1 MSSVVAIVKSI
12 VGQVIAI
19 SPEGIKRVL
28 IEGDHLLAGER
39 IETGASGAVSL
50 QLADGRVLDVGR
62 DSQWSAANP
71 QISTQVGEGEQVAAT
86 QAPSAAELQ
95 QAIADGVD
103 PTKAFEAPAAGVTPV
118 TDVGPGGEAGGGHS
132 FVVLDATAATVA
144 PTIGFNTAGLDNGAA
159 AGTEQAEALPL
170 RASTLTL
177 SATSSVAETG
187 GVVTYTA
194 TLTQAPV
201 SPLTITLSNGQV
213 ITIAAGQLTGSVNV
227 TFADTNDVYL
237 DAHTVAVTVTGT
249 TGGQGLVLTTDP
261 TPATTLVTD
270 TIDPTQVSITAP
282 NGTVTEGTSVT
293 YTISVAN
300 APQTNLVLTLSDG
313 NTVTIAA
320 GKTSVD
326 YTVNV
331 GDANHGGRG
340 DDIYAQGTT
349 TTTLTVTGV
358 ANGADGNLESVVTTG
373 ATVTTSIVDNTT
385 PTLIGFS
392 DHTASVNEGSA
403 ATYTVNVPTTT
414 APLTLTLS
422 YSGTAVPGSA
432 TTNGT
437 DVTPGG
443 SNVTFSNIVTNAET
457 GISTATVTV
466 VLPAGQNSF
475 TLGTLTDNLLEGTEG
490 VTLTLTGVTGGGLEN
505 PTVDSALSTVN
516 TDIVD
521 QTVPTATGTGGNTT
535 TGAGGD
541 SVVGSEDT
549 PVNLT
554 WGNFNVQQAAPG
566 ETPDLGV
573 KITSIPS
580 GTLVLT
586 VNGVSTTVAAGDIIT
601 KAELDN
607 GTLVFT
613 PAANAASTGAGAG
626 SVQDLYGAI
635 DFQPVNNASSA
646 TPLLGAQASIG
657 LVINA
662 VADTP
667 TLTVPA
673 TISGAEDSAIA
684 ITGVSTAL
692 VDTDGSETLTTTVSG
707 LPAGSVIT
715 YQNAA
720 GVTVTKP
727 VATDGA
733 TTDITDA
740 NLATLAVT
748 PPLNYNSQANG
759 DIQLTISS
767 YTTESSNGATST
779 PNTQTVILVVTPVND
794 APTIDAPIAQTTAE
808 DTPLIFSTANG
819 NAITVAD
826 VDSATSP
833 IKVDVT
839 VSGGILVLADGT
851 TSTTNSGVVTLTGT
865 PAQINAQ
872 LEGATF
878 TPTLNSNDTNG
889 STAGLSITVNDQ
901 GNTGA
906 GGPLTA
912 TQSIAID
919 VTPVN
924 DAPTI
929 SAPTTQTVA
938 EDTPLIFSAANGNAI
953 TVADVDSGTSPIK
966 VDVTVAGGTLVL
978 ADGTTSA
985 TTNGVVTLTGT
996 PAEINT
1002 ALEGATFTPILNS
1015 NDTNGSTAG
1024 LTVSVND
1031 QGNTGAGG
1039 PLTATQ
1045 PIAID
1050 VTPVN
1055 DPPVANNDIATTISG
1070 SLQGNYYGYREG
1082 TDGPNLGTIKQA
1094 LDFIASH
1101 SANASFS
1108 ATNVNYGGT
1117 DTGQLFGNNLGT
1129 TSNLDKFLGADS
1141 ASLTYA
1147 NGTTQTTT
1155 SDAIVE
1161 LTGKVTMAAGDYSLR
1176 ITADD
1181 GYAVYIDGKQ
1191 VAAVDGNQPSTTDVF
1206 NFSLATSGA
1215 HDIQIVYWDQGSYA
1229 QLTVEVAPVT
1239 SGVVGTYGVLGQT
1252 DTAALGHDTLTTFE
1266 DQPLVIKAATLL
1278 ANDTDVDGDALTI
1291 NTLQGTDGK
1300 TPSAV
1305 TDAAGNVVGTVVLD
1319 GNGDVIFTPAKNING
1334 LVTFSYTVT
1343 DGQATS
1349 NTAIVTVNVVAVND
1363 APTISAPATQTVAED
1378 TSLTFSTANGNAIT
1392 VADVDSATSPIKVDV
1407 TATGGILVLADGTSS
1422 VTNNGVVTLTGTPA
1436 QINAQLEGATFTP
1449 APNLND
1455 ANGTAGLSISV
1466 NDQGNTGIGGALTTT
1481 QGITIEVTPVNDA
1494 PTVSIGGDGV
1504 TDSSVRFT
1512 ENGGAVALVQNVQIS
1527 DAADQNVNMSK
1538 ATVVVDGTKAG
1549 DVVTSSQFSI
1559 TSSDANGV
1567 ISGTSAEGITIT
1579 RTGSL
1584 ADGFTYTLSGAGTIT
1599 DYKALIESLT
1609 FNNTVANP
1617 DSSDRTVSITLTDA
1631 GGTNVTD
1638 VALDSNT
1645 ATSTISIND
1654 APIAV
1659 AAPADGANEDNL
1671 VTVHLSG
1678 SDSNAGGSV
1687 ASFTITSAAAHGTFY
1702 SDAAGAHALDLS
1714 QAIAATSNSATVYFK
1729 PDANWSGDT
1738 TFSYTAT
1745 DNEGVVSTV
1754 PATPTIS
1761 VIAVAD
1767 AAIITVLPAVTSQ
1780 TFSGD
1785 AVATLLGGG
1794 SGASAQALVD
1804 ALNKASAAGSGT
1816 TSLPAT
1822 ASFAQGDVAPGVA
1835 TKIDSQVY
1843 LEAGKTYTFSGTA
1856 DDSFALTINGQLVA
1870 TSQSGTWQISG
1881 SYTPATSGYYDLSAY
1896 HFNQD
1901 GPGYYG
1907 VQVSDGSSAPV
1918 DLGSSGLVVEP
1929 AALNTGNED
1938 SIIKL
1943 APMTIT
1949 FPDTDGSETHVVTL
1963 KGLPEGTLVTDSHGN
1978 TGTADANGNLVITGW
1993 DSSALSLQTP
2003 ASYNGSFTVTVLAEA
2018 TELSNGSYAP
2028 SSATLNVTVAPVNDA
2043 PVVDLNGTAV
2053 DGINYTA
2060 VTFVENGGPVSI
2072 SNNLSITDPDT
2083 GTNHDA
2089 NGNVIVSNLQ
2099 SATITL
2105 TGYVAGDE
2113 LTGVPSSTN
2122 SMQVKT
2128 EVVQVDGKDA
2138 LQVTITA
2145 TLTPAEYQTIISQ
2158 IGYQSTSETPTAGVR
2173 TVTVSVVDDGG
2184 LSSAAA
2190 QTTINVT
2197 PVNDGLNAVT
2207 STVTGAEDTPQTLKW
2222 TSFSTDDSDFSNANM
2237 GITITKLPVAGSLT
2251 LDGNAVTVGE
2261 VVSRA
2266 DIEAGKLVF
2275 TPAAN
2280 ESSGGT
2286 AGALGNMGT
2295 DYATLE
2301 FAPTQST
2308 TVNGATTVQVGT
2320 AGVLTLDVTPVADTP
2335 IITFGTARDG
2345 ITTHLSDVQLDGQ
2358 SWSGSV
2364 LVGSLTNDTTPTANG
2379 SIFGGGASVWSTGNS
2394 VNGSGQ
2400 VEVGQVG
2407 VYGAGN
2413 GTTQVIELE
2422 RNAGDQSNL
2431 YTTIDAKNG
2440 ALYTVT
2446 VDYAPRGSDF
2456 AGSLINVMWG
2466 NTVVG
2471 TLSATTGGL
2480 QSYTFNIP
2488 SSSTGDQ
2495 VLSFQ
2500 AVNADGSNGSDSYGG
2515 LLSNITVSEVLNQ
2528 GLEDHAIL
2536 LSSINA
2542 ATVDTDGSETMK
2554 ITLKG
2559 APVGSVITDGT
2570 AAHTVTITAANV
2582 GNEIDISDWSRS
2594 TITLTPPA
2602 NYNSTDNGDIKLI
2615 VTATS
2620 TDGASVS
2627 APVTAELD
2635 VNVISVNDA
2644 PVVDL
2649 NGAAAGTDTAAAYN
2663 EHQAAINIA
2672 GADFTITD
2680 VDQGSTVGSATIKV
2694 TNIGAGDLL
2703 ALDTNSDVAKAAIA
2717 AGLTIAQNA
2726 TTGVI
2731 TITGTATHEVYEDL
2745 IKSITFSSNG
2755 ATVSGTRDITV
2766 SVNDGTGATNS
2777 ESNVAT
2783 LAVNVTAV
2791 NDAPTITVVANPIT
2805 ENSAHGNDV
2814 AATFTTA
2821 DPDSPNLTVSFT
2833 TGTNVDQYYAISG
2846 NTVVLTD
2853 KGAAFVNAG
2862 NALPAVDLTVSDGA
2876 LTGNGSATP
2885 PVTFVNDAPVV
2896 ADTGSSY
2903 TEGGAAVAL
2912 VNGFTITDEDNS
2924 VAGKQ
2929 IHGATITLSN
2939 YQGTDVLTS
2948 SHVVGAV
2955 GTSGSTDVAG
2965 VTYSTSINGTT
2976 LTITLSGDAS
2986 HADYQTLINS
2996 LQYSSTSQNPDT
3008 TPRTVTVQVTDTGLN
3023 SDNVGDAA
3031 SNVATS
3037 TLNITAVDNAPVV
3050 TGSNVTFTE
3059 GDAAKSAV
3067 GTLAITDADDS
3078 TLSKV
3083 VVTLSSLQAGDVVA
3097 IGAQSGINVAATGS
3111 VAQGTVTYTLT
3122 GTADIAAYKALIS
3135 SITFA
3140 APGDTPVAGTRDVSV
3155 VATDNGGNTTTLL
3168 TGSESNSITVV
3179 AVNDA
3184 PTITVVANP
3193 ITENSAHGNDVAAT
3207 FTTADPD
3214 SPNLTVSFTTGTN
3227 VDQYYAISGNT
3238 VVLTDKGAAF
3248 VNAGNALPAV
3258 DLTVSDGT
3266 LTGNG
3271 SATPPVTFVNDA
3283 PVVADTG
3290 SSYTE
3295 GGAAVA
3301 LVNGFTITD
3310 EDNSVAGKQIH
3321 GATITLSNY
3330 QGTDVL
3336 TSSHVVG
3343 AVGTSGSTDVAGVTY
3358 STSTNG
3364 TTLTITL
3371 TGDASRADYQTLIN
3385 SLQYSSTSQ
3394 NPDTTPRT
3402 VTVQVTDTGL
3412 NSDNVGDAASNVA
3425 TSTLNIT
3432 AVDNAPVVTG
3442 SNVTFTEGDAAK
3454 SAVGTLAITDA
3465 DDSTLS
3471 KVVVTLSS
3479 LHAGDVVA
3487 IGAQNG
3493 INVAATGSVAQ
3504 GTVTYTLTGTADI
3517 AAYKAL
3523 ISSITFAAPGDT
3535 PVAGTR
3541 DVSVV
3546 ATDNGGNTTTLLTGS
3561 ESNSITVVAVNDA
3574 PTITVVA
3581 NPITENS
3588 AHGNDVAATFTT
3600 ADPDS
3605 PNLTVNFTTG
3615 TNVDQYYA
3623 ISGNTVVLT
3632 DKGAAFV
3639 NAGNALPAVDLTV
3652 SDGTLTGQ
3660 SAATPTV
3667 TFVNDAPVV
3676 ADTGSS
3682 YTEGGAAVALV
3693 NGFTITD
3700 EDNSVAGKQIH
3711 GATITLS
3718 NYQGTDVLTSS
3729 HVVGAVGTSGST
3741 DVAGVTYS
3749 TSINGT
3755 TLTITLSGD
3764 ASRADYQTLINS
3776 LQYSST
3782 SQNPDTTPRT
3792 VTVQVTDTGLN
3803 SDNVGDAA
3811 SNVATSTLN
3820 IAAVDNAPVVTGS
3833 NVTFTEGDAAKSAV
3847 GTLAITDADD
3857 STLSKVVVTLSSL
3870 QAGDVVAIGAQ
3881 SGINV
3886 AATGSVAQG
3895 TVTYTLT
3902 GTADIAAYKALISSI
3917 TFAAPG
3923 DTPVAGT
3930 RDVSVVATDNGGNT
3944 TTLLTGSESNS
3955 ITVVAVNDAPIAVN
3969 DVPALNIAGLQANY
3983 YGYAQNNTTQP
3994 NLGTIKQ
4001 ATDYIAA
4008 HTPDVTFSATQ
4019 LNYAVNGPLGSSGDL
4034 ATFLGTNGTN
4044 ATNVVGTQPNTSDV
4058 IVELFG
4064 KVNLNANTT
4073 YTFKVTAD
4081 DGYTVLID
4089 GKAVVSVSQNQSA
4102 TSNIGTFT
4110 TGSTAGAHDI
4120 QIVYWD
4126 QGGVAK
4132 LLVQVSTDGGNTYS
4146 TLGSTAGTLTH
4157 STLTTLEETPLVIK
4171 GADLL
4176 SNDSDPDHDVIKIDS
4191 VTATSDTHG
4200 TVVYNAATGN
4210 VVYTPETNYQGAA
4223 SFSYTIS
4230 DPSGLTSTATVTVN
4244 VVNVN
4249 DAPVLD
4255 LSPSNT
4261 TTADTTTGFTEK
4273 GGAVAIVANALI
4285 TDVDSDNLSGATVT
4299 LTNAK
4304 ASDVLNIGS
4313 STSTSGTTNGITWN
4327 IVSTPATGTASS
4339 IAVTLTGTATKATYQ
4354 NLIDSITYNNTSA
4367 NPDTTARSV
4376 TVVVKDDDGL
4386 ASNTATSVISVSAV
4400 NDAPVVAGSNVTFT
4414 EGDAAKSAVGAL
4426 AITDADDSTLSKVV
4440 VTLTN
4445 LQVGDVVAIGAQ
4457 NGIAVAATGSIANG
4471 TVTYTLTGTADIA
4484 AYKALISSITFAAPG
4499 DTPVA
4504 GTRNVS
4510 VVATDNG
4517 GNTTTLLTGSESN
4530 SITVVAVND
4539 APTAVNSTIT
4549 GTEDTAKAIAWST
4562 FGVADVDSP
4571 ASSLGIVFTALPA
4584 NGSVQYLVGTTW
4596 VTLTAADLQGGS
4608 AAKVFTS
4615 ASSLQFVPALNESSN
4630 GNVANGVGNNQHDYA
4645 QLSFQAT
4652 DGSGAAN
4659 NGLSA
4664 VKTVTIDLNAVA
4676 DAPTLS
4682 VALPTQTSTGL
4693 LLSTYVLDSA
4703 GKTTFGTNGNG
4714 ITGTTLTGDINTYAA
4729 SHTATTSGTVVKDF
4743 NSTHTTGTTTS
4754 NSVTAGT
4761 ATEATGLVYLT
4772 AGKVYTFSG
4781 TADDSFAVTLGGKLA
4796 ATATWGNNSGAITGS
4811 FTPTVSGYYTLDIY
4825 HYNQSGPG
4833 NYNLQ
4838 VSVDGAAATSLS
4850 GSGLITYTSTA
4861 DAAANGVTLSALNGS
4876 NGEGFYTASSINH
4889 GMENTLIKL
4898 SAITA
4903 TFSDN
4908 DGSETHSVTL
4918 SGLPTGTQIYSGATA
4933 LTANT
4938 DGTYTV
4944 TNADLSNLSLKAPTN
4959 YVGTITVVVTGTSIE
4974 GSNNSTASSQT
4985 SFVVTVD
4992 QANFA
4997 PAIDLDL
5004 NNSSGATNNDYAV
5017 AYATPGTA
5025 VSIADTDATITDTQG
5040 TGTVA
5045 GATITLNSA
5054 TAGDSL
5060 AFGTLPSGIT
5070 GTVATSG
5077 SSIVVTLSGTG
5088 TYADYQAAIKAV
5100 TYSNNGYDTTSTG
5113 TPAAQSTRTVTVTVD
5128 DGTGALNA
5136 KSAAATTTITVAAET
5151 FATQTGGAGTDT
5163 QTASSGA
5170 NTIMVGDVSGTQLVK
5185 GASYNLAF
5193 IVDTSGSM
5201 SGTVSG
5207 TGKSALS
5214 VAISQLTQVF
5224 NDLKSSLTGDHAGT
5238 VNVFLENFST
5248 KVVSTVSVNLADA
5261 NALDTLINTMKSYSA
5276 SGRTD
5281 YEAAFQSANTW
5292 FSTHTTTG
5300 VTNLTYFI
5308 TDGQPNE
5315 YLSNGNA
5322 VSGTTSAAVTAA
5334 ADDFATL
5341 KASSTVYAIGLGS
5354 SVDGTTL
5361 AKFDTDGVIQNNV
5374 SASDLGTAIHS
5385 STAAVPAGD
5394 DSVTGSTGNDI
5405 LFGDMVTFTP
5415 TSGTAVE
5422 GAEALRAYVT
5432 SATNSTS
5439 SVSDE
5444 TLHQYITNHITEF
5457 NGSIATT
5464 AGTLNVS
5471 TTGGNDTLLGGDGN
5485 DILFG
5490 QGGNDTLQG
5499 GAGNDILLPGSG
5511 NNILSGGTGAD
5522 TFMWLKGDTGT
5533 NVIKDFST
5541 TEGDKLDLSDLLQ
5554 TATVTNI
5561 SDYIKATTDST
5572 GTTLSINSS
5581 GKIATAAADVTI
5593 HVDNVSWSNDTI
5605 KSLVAGTDPT
5615 IKVDHH

>member
-103 PTKAFEAPAAGVTPV
+103 PTKAFEAPAAGVTQV

-249 TGGQGLVLTTDP
+249 TGGQGLVVTTDP

-331 GDANHGGRG
+331 GDANHGGRA

-432 TTNGT
+432 TTDGT

-457 GISTATVTV
+457 GITTATVTV

-667 TLTVPA
+667 TLTAPA

-779 PNTQTVILVVTPVND
+779 PNTQTVTLVVTPVND

-906 GGPLTA
+906 GGPLAA
-912 TQSIAID
+912 TQAIAID

-1239 SGVVGTYGVLGQT
+1239 GGVVGTYGVLGQT

-1378 TSLTFSTANGNAIT
+1378 TPLTFSTANGNAIT

-1794 SGASAQALVD
+1794 SGASAQTLVD

-2158 IGYQSTSETPTAGVR
+2158 VGYQSTSETPTAGVR

-2222 TSFSTDDSDFSNANM
+2222 ASFSTDDSDFSNANM

-2335 IITFGTARDG
+2335 IITFGSARDG

-2379 SIFGGGASVWSTGNS
+2379 SIFGGGTSVWSTGNS

-2649 NGAAAGTDTAAAYN
+2649 NGAAAGTDTAAAYT

-2821 DPDSPNLTVSFT
+2821 DPDSPNLTVNFTTGTNVDQYYAISGNTVVLTDKGAAFVNAGNALPAVDLTVSDGTLTGNGSATPPVTFVNDAPVVADTGSSYTEGGAAVALVNGFTITDEDNSVAGKQIHGATITLSNYQGTDVLTSSHVVGAVGTSGSTDVAGVTYSTSINGTTLTITLSGDASHTDYQTLINSLQYSSTSQNPDTTPRTVTVQVTDTGLNSDNVGDAASNVATSTLNITAVDNAPVVTGSNVTFTEGDAAKSAVGALAITDADDSTLSKVVVTLSSLQAGDVVAIGAQNGINVAATGSVAQGTVTYTLTGTADIAAYKALISSITFAAPGDNPVAGTRDVSVVATDNGGNTTTLLTGSESNSITVTAVNDAPTITVVANPITENSAHGNDVAATFTTADPDSPNLTVNFT

-3184 PTITVVANP
+3184 P
-3193 ITENSAHGNDVAAT
+3193 
-3207 FTTADPD
+3207 
-3214 SPNLTVSFTTGTN
+3214 
-3227 VDQYYAISGNT
+3227 
-3238 VVLTDKGAAF
+3238 
-3248 VNAGNALPAV
+3248 
-3258 DLTVSDGT
+3258 
-3266 LTGNG
+3266 
-3271 SATPPVTFVNDA
+3271 
-3283 PVVADTG
+3283 
-3290 SSYTE
+3290 
-3295 GGAAVA
+3295 
-3301 LVNGFTITD
+3301 
-3310 EDNSVAGKQIH
+3310 
-3321 GATITLSNY
+3321 
-3330 QGTDVL
+3330 
-3336 TSSHVVG
+3336 
-3343 AVGTSGSTDVAGVTY
+3343 
-3358 STSTNG
+3358 
-3364 TTLTITL
+3364 
-3371 TGDASRADYQTLIN
+3371 
-3385 SLQYSSTSQ
+3385 
-3394 NPDTTPRT
+3394 
-3402 VTVQVTDTGL
+3402 
-3412 NSDNVGDAASNVA
+3412 
-3425 TSTLNIT
+3425 
-3432 AVDNAPVVTG
+3432 
-3442 SNVTFTEGDAAK
+3442 
-3454 SAVGTLAITDA
+3454 
-3465 DDSTLS
+3465 
-3471 KVVVTLSS
+3471 
-3479 LHAGDVVA
+3479 
-3487 IGAQNG
+3487 
-3493 INVAATGSVAQ
+3493 
-3504 GTVTYTLTGTADI
+3504 
-3517 AAYKAL
+3517 
-3523 ISSITFAAPGDT
+3523 
-3535 PVAGTR
+3535 
-3541 DVSVV
+3541 
-3546 ATDNGGNTTTLLTGS
+3546 
-3561 ESNSITVVAVNDA
+3561 
-3574 PTITVVA
+3574 
-3581 NPITENS
+3581 
-3588 AHGNDVAATFTT
+3588 
-3600 ADPDS
+3600 
-3605 PNLTVNFTTG
+3605 
-3615 TNVDQYYA
+3615 
-3623 ISGNTVVLT
+3623 
-3632 DKGAAFV
+3632 
-3639 NAGNALPAVDLTV
+3639 
-3652 SDGTLTGQ
+3652 
-3660 SAATPTV
+3660 
-3667 TFVNDAPVV
+3667 
-3676 ADTGSS
+3676 
-3682 YTEGGAAVALV
+3682 
-3693 NGFTITD
+3693 
-3700 EDNSVAGKQIH
+3700 
-3711 GATITLS
+3711 
-3718 NYQGTDVLTSS
+3718 
-3729 HVVGAVGTSGST
+3729 
-3741 DVAGVTYS
+3741 
-3749 TSINGT
+3749 
-3755 TLTITLSGD
+3755 
-3764 ASRADYQTLINS
+3764 
-3776 LQYSST
+3776 
-3782 SQNPDTTPRT
+3782 
-3792 VTVQVTDTGLN
+3792 
-3803 SDNVGDAA
+3803 
-3811 SNVATSTLN
+3811 
-3820 IAAVDNAPVVTGS
+3820 
-3833 NVTFTEGDAAKSAV
+3833 
-3847 GTLAITDADD
+3847 
-3857 STLSKVVVTLSSL
+3857 
-3870 QAGDVVAIGAQ
+3870 
-3881 SGINV
+3881 
-3886 AATGSVAQG
+3886 
-3895 TVTYTLT
+3895 
-3902 GTADIAAYKALISSI
+3902 
-3917 TFAAPG
+3917 
-3923 DTPVAGT
+3923 
-3930 RDVSVVATDNGGNT
+3930 
-3944 TTLLTGSESNS
+3944 
-3955 ITVVAVNDAPIAVN
+3955 IAVN

-4044 ATNVVGTQPNTSDV
+4044 ATNVVGTQPNTSDA

-4471 TVTYTLTGTADIA
+4471 TVTYTLTGTADVA

-4517 GNTTTLLTGSESN
+4517 GNTTTMLTGSESN

-5025 VSIADTDATITDTQG
+5025 VSIADIDATITDTQG

>member
-50 QLADGRVLDVGR
+50 ELGDGRVLDVGR

-103 PTKAFEAPAAGVTPV
+103 PTKAFEAPAAGVTQV

-132 FVVLDATAATVA
+132 FVVLDATGATVA
-144 PTIGFNTAGLDNGAA
+144 PTIGFDTAGLGNGTGVA
-159 AGTEQAEALPL
+159 TEQADATPL

-177 SATSSVAETG
+177 TATDSVAETG

-201 SPLTITLSNGQV
+201 SPLTITLSNGQTIV
-213 ITIAAGQLTGSVNV
+213 IAAGQLTGSVNV
-227 TFADTNDVYL
+227 TFADTNDVYI
-237 DAHTVAVTVTGT
+237 DAHTVSVTVTGT
-249 TGGQGLVLTTDP
+249 SGGQGLVLTTDT

-270 TIDPTQVSITAP
+270 TIDPTQVTITAP

-331 GDANHGGRG
+331 GDANHGGRS

-385 PTLIGFS
+385 PTSIGFS

-403 ATYTVNVPTTT
+403 ATYTINVPTTT

-422 YSGTAVPGSA
+422 YSGTAVPGSVNA
-432 TTNGT
+432 NGT
-437 DVTPGG
+437 DVTPGS
-443 SNVTFSNIVTNAET
+443 SNVTFSNIVTNADT
-457 GISTATVTV
+457 GITTATVTV

-521 QTVPTATGTGGNTT
+521 QTVPTATGTGGDTIN
-535 TGAGGD
+535 GAGGD

-554 WGNFNVQQAAPG
+554 WSNFNVQSAAAG

-573 KITSIPS
+573 KITSIPD

-601 KAELDN
+601 KAELDS

-613 PAANAASTGAGAG
+613 PAANAASTGTGAG

-635 DFQPVNNASSA
+635 DFQPVNNATSA

-667 TLTVPA
+667 VLTVPA
-673 TISGAEDSAIA
+673 TVSGAEDSPIA

-740 NLATLAVT
+740 NLATLTVT

-779 PNTQTVILVVTPVND
+779 PNTQTVTLVVTPVND
-794 APTIDAPIAQTTAE
+794 APTIAAPTAQTTAE
-808 DTPLIFSTANG
+808 DTPLTFSAANG

-839 VSGGILVLADGT
+839 VTGGTLVLTNGT
-851 TSTTNSGVVTLTGT
+851 TSAATDGVVTLTGT

-878 TPTLNSNDTNG
+878 TPNLNSNDTNG
-889 STAGLSITVNDQ
+889 SNAGLSITVNDQ

-912 TQSIAID
+912 TQAIAID

-938 EDTPLIFSAANGNAI
+938 EDTPLTFSAATGNAI
-953 TVADVDSGTSPIK
+953 TVADVDSGSSPIK
-966 VDVTVAGGTLVL
+966 VDVAVAGGTLVL
-978 ADGTTSA
+978 VNGTSSA
-985 TTNGVVTLTGT
+985 TTGGVVTLTGT
-996 PAEINT
+996 PAEIN
-1002 ALEGATFTPILNS
+1002 AQLEGATFTPTLNS
-1015 NDTNGSTAG
+1015 NDTNGSNAG
-1024 LTVSVND
+1024 LSITVND

-1039 PLTATQ
+1039 PLTASQT
-1045 PIAID
+1045 ISID

-1055 DPPVANNDIATTISG
+1055 DPPVANNDIGTTISG

-1094 LDFIASH
+1094 VDFIASH
-1101 SANASFS
+1101 SANATFS
-1108 ATNVNYGGT
+1108 ATNLNYGGT

-1129 TSNLDKFLGADS
+1129 SSNLGKFLGADS

-1239 SGVVGTYGVLGQT
+1239 GGVVGTYGVLGQT

-1278 ANDTDVDGDALTI
+1278 ANDTDADGDTLTI
-1291 NTLQGTDGK
+1291 NSLQGTDGK

-1305 TDAAGNVVGTVVLD
+1305 TDTAGKVVGTVVLD
-1319 GNGDVIFTPAKNING
+1319 GNGDVIFTPAKDING

-1363 APTISAPATQTVAED
+1363 APTISAPTIQTVAED
-1378 TSLTFSTANGNAIT
+1378 TPLTFSTANGNAIT

-1407 TATGGILVLADGTSS
+1407 TATGGTLVLADGTSS

-1449 APNLND
+1449 APDL
-1455 ANGTAGLSISV
+1455 NGTAGLSISV

-1481 QGITIEVTPVNDA
+1481 QGITIDVT
-1494 PTVSIGGDGV
+1494 
-1504 TDSSVRFT
+1504 
-1512 ENGGAVALVQNVQIS
+1512 
-1527 DAADQNVNMSK
+1527 
-1538 ATVVVDGTKAG
+1538 
-1549 DVVTSSQFSI
+1549 
-1559 TSSDANGV
+1559 
-1567 ISGTSAEGITIT
+1567 
-1579 RTGSL
+1579 
-1584 ADGFTYTLSGAGTIT
+1584 
-1599 DYKALIESLT
+1599 
-1609 FNNTVANP
+1609 
-1617 DSSDRTVSITLTDA
+1617 
-1631 GGTNVTD
+1631 
-1638 VALDSNT
+1638 
-1645 ATSTISIND
+1645 
-1654 APIAV
+1654 
-1659 AAPADGANEDNL
+1659 
-1671 VTVHLSG
+1671 
-1678 SDSNAGGSV
+1678 
-1687 ASFTITSAAAHGTFY
+1687 
-1702 SDAAGAHALDLS
+1702 
-1714 QAIAATSNSATVYFK
+1714 
-1729 PDANWSGDT
+1729 
-1738 TFSYTAT
+1738 
-1745 DNEGVVSTV
+1745 
-1754 PATPTIS
+1754 
-1761 VIAVAD
+1761 
-1767 AAIITVLPAVTSQ
+1767 
-1780 TFSGD
+1780 
-1785 AVATLLGGG
+1785 
-1794 SGASAQALVD
+1794 
-1804 ALNKASAAGSGT
+1804 
-1816 TSLPAT
+1816 
-1822 ASFAQGDVAPGVA
+1822 
-1835 TKIDSQVY
+1835 
-1843 LEAGKTYTFSGTA
+1843 
-1856 DDSFALTINGQLVA
+1856 
-1870 TSQSGTWQISG
+1870 
-1881 SYTPATSGYYDLSAY
+1881 
-1896 HFNQD
+1896 
-1901 GPGYYG
+1901 
-1907 VQVSDGSSAPV
+1907 
-1918 DLGSSGLVVEP
+1918 
-1929 AALNTGNED
+1929 
-1938 SIIKL
+1938 
-1943 APMTIT
+1943 
-1949 FPDTDGSETHVVTL
+1949 
-1963 KGLPEGTLVTDSHGN
+1963 
-1978 TGTADANGNLVITGW
+1978 
-1993 DSSALSLQTP
+1993 
-2003 ASYNGSFTVTVLAEA
+2003 
-2018 TELSNGSYAP
+2018 
-2028 SSATLNVTVAPVNDA
+2028 PVNDA

-2053 DGINYTA
+2053 NGINYTA

-2158 IGYQSTSETPTAGVR
+2158 IGYQSTSETPTAGLR

-2197 PVNDGLNAVT
+2197 PVNDGLSAVT

-2222 TSFSTDDSDFSNANM
+2222 ASFSADDSDFSNANM
-2237 GITITKLPVAGSLT
+2237 GITITKLPAAGSLT

-2261 VVSRA
+2261 VISKA

-2308 TVNGATTVQVGT
+2308 TVNGTTSVQVGT
-2320 AGVLTLDVTPVADTP
+2320 TGVLTVDVTPVADTP
-2335 IITFGTARDG
+2335 IITFGSARDG

-2358 SWSGSV
+2358 SWSGSIQ
-2364 LVGSLTNDTTPTANG
+2364 VGSLTNDTTPTANG
-2379 SIFGGGASVWSTGNS
+2379 SIFGGGTTVWSTGNS
-2394 VNGSGQ
+2394 VNGTGQ

-2407 VYGAGN
+2407 VYGAGS

-2431 YTTIDAKNG
+2431 YTTIDAKTG

-2570 AAHTVTITAANV
+2570 AAHTVTVTAANV

-2635 VNVISVNDA
+2635 VNVIAVNDA

-2649 NGAAAGTDTAAAYN
+2649 NGAAAGTDTSAAYT

-2680 VDQGSTVGSATIKV
+2680 VDQGSTVSSATIKV
-2694 TNIGAGDLL
+2694 TNISAGDLL

-2717 AGLTIAQNA
+2717 NGLTIAQNA

-2766 SVNDGTGATNS
+2766 SVNDGTGAANS

-2821 DPDSPNLTVSFT
+2821 DPDSPNLTVTFT
-2833 TGTNVDQYYAISG
+2833 TGTNADQYYAISG

-2876 LTGNGSATP
+2876 LTGQSAATP
-2885 PVTFVNDAPVV
+2885 TVTFVNDAPVV
-2896 ADTGSSY
+2896 ADTSSTY

-2955 GTSGSTDVAG
+2955 GTSGNTDVAG
-2965 VTYSTSINGTT
+2965 VTYSTSI
-2976 LTITLSGDAS
+2976 
-2986 HADYQTLINS
+2986 
-2996 LQYSSTSQNPDT
+2996 
-3008 TPRTVTVQVTDTGLN
+3008 
-3023 SDNVGDAA
+3023 
-3031 SNVATS
+3031 
-3037 TLNITAVDNAPVV
+3037 
-3050 TGSNVTFTE
+3050 
-3059 GDAAKSAV
+3059 
-3067 GTLAITDADDS
+3067 
-3078 TLSKV
+3078 
-3083 VVTLSSLQAGDVVA
+3083 
-3097 IGAQSGINVAATGS
+3097 
-3111 VAQGTVTYTLT
+3111 
-3122 GTADIAAYKALIS
+3122 
-3135 SITFA
+3135 
-3140 APGDTPVAGTRDVSV
+3140 
-3155 VATDNGGNTTTLL
+3155 
-3168 TGSESNSITVV
+3168 
-3179 AVNDA
+3179 
-3184 PTITVVANP
+3184 
-3193 ITENSAHGNDVAAT
+3193 
-3207 FTTADPD
+3207 
-3214 SPNLTVSFTTGTN
+3214 
-3227 VDQYYAISGNT
+3227 
-3238 VVLTDKGAAF
+3238 
-3248 VNAGNALPAV
+3248 
-3258 DLTVSDGT
+3258 
-3266 LTGNG
+3266 
-3271 SATPPVTFVNDA
+3271 
-3283 PVVADTG
+3283 
-3290 SSYTE
+3290 
-3295 GGAAVA
+3295 
-3301 LVNGFTITD
+3301 
-3310 EDNSVAGKQIH
+3310 
-3321 GATITLSNY
+3321 
-3330 QGTDVL
+3330 
-3336 TSSHVVG
+3336 
-3343 AVGTSGSTDVAGVTY
+3343 
-3358 STSTNG
+3358 NG

-3454 SAVGTLAITDA
+3454 SVVGTLAITDA

-3487 IGAQNG
+3487 IGAQSG
-3493 INVAATGSVAQ
+3493 ITVAATGSVAQ

-3523 ISSITFAAPGDT
+3523 ISSITFAAPGDN

-3574 PTITVVA
+3574 PV
-3581 NPITENS
+3581 
-3588 AHGNDVAATFTT
+3588 
-3600 ADPDS
+3600 
-3605 PNLTVNFTTG
+3605 
-3615 TNVDQYYA
+3615 
-3623 ISGNTVVLT
+3623 
-3632 DKGAAFV
+3632 
-3639 NAGNALPAVDLTV
+3639 
-3652 SDGTLTGQ
+3652 
-3660 SAATPTV
+3660 
-3667 TFVNDAPVV
+3667 
-3676 ADTGSS
+3676 
-3682 YTEGGAAVALV
+3682 
-3693 NGFTITD
+3693 
-3700 EDNSVAGKQIH
+3700 
-3711 GATITLS
+3711 
-3718 NYQGTDVLTSS
+3718 
-3729 HVVGAVGTSGST
+3729 
-3741 DVAGVTYS
+3741 
-3749 TSINGT
+3749 
-3755 TLTITLSGD
+3755 
-3764 ASRADYQTLINS
+3764 
-3776 LQYSST
+3776 
-3782 SQNPDTTPRT
+3782 
-3792 VTVQVTDTGLN
+3792 
-3803 SDNVGDAA
+3803 
-3811 SNVATSTLN
+3811 
-3820 IAAVDNAPVVTGS
+3820 
-3833 NVTFTEGDAAKSAV
+3833 
-3847 GTLAITDADD
+3847 
-3857 STLSKVVVTLSSL
+3857 
-3870 QAGDVVAIGAQ
+3870 
-3881 SGINV
+3881 
-3886 AATGSVAQG
+3886 
-3895 TVTYTLT
+3895 
-3902 GTADIAAYKALISSI
+3902 
-3917 TFAAPG
+3917 
-3923 DTPVAGT
+3923 
-3930 RDVSVVATDNGGNT
+3930 
-3944 TTLLTGSESNS
+3944 
-3955 ITVVAVNDAPIAVN
+3955 AVN

-3983 YGYAQNNTTQP
+3983 YGYAQNDTTQP

-4001 ATDYIAA
+4001 ATDYISA
-4008 HTPDVTFSATQ
+4008 HSPDVTFSATQ

-4034 ATFLGTNGTN
+4034 ATFLGTN
-4044 ATNVVGTQPNTSDV
+4044 ATNVIGTQPNTSDA

-4089 GKAVVSVSQNQSA
+4089 GKAVVSVNQNQSA
-4102 TSNIGTFT
+4102 SSNIGTFT
-4110 TGSTAGAHDI
+4110 TDSTAGAHDI

-4132 LLVQVSTDGGNTYS
+4132 LLVQVSTDGGSTYS

-4191 VTATSDTHG
+4191 VAATSDTHG

-4249 DAPVLD
+4249 DAPVVD

-4261 TTADTTTGFTEK
+4261 ATADTTAGFTEK

-4285 TDVDSDNLSGATVT
+4285 TDVDSANLSGATVT

-4304 ASDVLNIGS
+4304 ASDALNVGS

-4339 IAVTLTGTATKATYQ
+4339 IAVTLSGAATKATYQ

-4386 ASNTATSVISVSAV
+4386 ASNTATSVISV
-4400 NDAPVVAGSNVTFT
+4400 N
-4414 EGDAAKSAVGAL
+4414 
-4426 AITDADDSTLSKVV
+4426 
-4440 VTLTN
+4440 
-4445 LQVGDVVAIGAQ
+4445 
-4457 NGIAVAATGSIANG
+4457 
-4471 TVTYTLTGTADIA
+4471 
-4484 AYKALISSITFAAPG
+4484 
-4499 DTPVA
+4499 
-4504 GTRNVS
+4504 
-4510 VVATDNG
+4510 
-4517 GNTTTLLTGSESN
+4517 
-4530 SITVVAVND
+4530 AVND
-4539 APTAVNSTIT
+4539 APTAVNSTLT

-4584 NGSVQYLVGTTW
+4584 NGSIQYQNAAGSW

-4615 ASSLQFVPALNESSN
+4615 ASSLQFVPGLNESSN
-4630 GNVANGVGNNQHDYA
+4630 GNATSGVGNNQHDYA
-4645 QLSFQAT
+4645 QLSFQAV
-4652 DGSGAAN
+4652 DGGST
-4659 NGLSA
+4659 NGTSA
-4664 VKTVTIDLNAVA
+4664 IHTITLDINAVA

-4682 VALPTQTSTGL
+4682 VALPTQASTGL

-4703 GKTTFGTNGNG
+4703 GKTTFGTSGNG

-4838 VSVDGAAATSLS
+4838 VSVDGATATSLS

-4876 NGEGFYTASSINH
+4876 NSEGFYTASSINH

-4974 GSNNSTASSQT
+4974 GSNNNTASSQT

-5025 VSIADTDATITDTQG
+5025 VSVADTDATITDTQG
-5040 TGTVA
+5040 TGTVG

-5060 AFGTLPSGIT
+5060 AFGALPSGIT
-5070 GTVATSG
+5070 GTVVTSG

-5100 TYSNNGYDTTSTG
+5100 TYSNNGYDTDSTG
-5113 TPAAQSTRTVTVTVD
+5113 APAAQSTRTVTVTVD

-5136 KSAAATTTITVAAET
+5136 KSAAATTTISVAAET
-5151 FATQTGGAGTDT
+5151 YTTQTGGAGTDT

-5201 SGTVSG
+5201 GGTVSG
-5207 TGKSALS
+5207 TSQSALS
-5214 VAISQLTQVF
+5214 LAISQLTQVF

-5261 NALDTLINTMKSYSA
+5261 NALDTLINTMKGYSA

-5322 VSGTTSAAVTAA
+5322 VSGSTSAAVTAA

-5361 AKFDTDGVIQNNV
+5361 AKFDTDGVVQNNV

-5394 DSVTGSTGNDI
+5394 DTVTGSTGNDI

-5541 TEGDKLDLSDLLQ
+5541 TQGDKLDLSDLLQ

>member
-103 PTKAFEAPAAGVTPV
+103 PTKAFEAPAAGVTQV

-159 AGTEQAEALPL
+159 AGNEQAEALPL

-249 TGGQGLVLTTDP
+249 TGGQGLVVTTDP

-331 GDANHGGRG
+331 GDANHGGRA

-358 ANGADGNLESVVTTG
+358 ANGAEGNLESVVTTG

-432 TTNGT
+432 TTDGT

-443 SNVTFSNIVTNAET
+443 SNITFSNIVTNAET
-457 GISTATVTV
+457 GITTATVTV

-667 TLTVPA
+667 TVTVPA

-779 PNTQTVILVVTPVND
+779 PNTQTVTLVVTPVND

-839 VSGGILVLADGT
+839 VSGGVLVLADGT

-912 TQSIAID
+912 TQAIAID

-1070 SLQGNYYGYREG
+1070 SLQGNYYGYQEG
-1082 TDGPNLGTIKQA
+1082 TNGPNLGTIEQA
-1094 LDFIASH
+1094 LNFIGSH
-1101 SANASFS
+1101 AANASFS
-1108 ATNVNYGGT
+1108 STNVNYGGPYAAET
-1117 DTGQLFGNNLGT
+1117 FSTNLGT
-1129 TSNLDKFLGADS
+1129 TTNLGKFLGTDS
-1141 ASLTYA
+1141 SSLTYA
-1147 NGTTQTTT
+1147 NGTTQATT

-1176 ITADD
+1176 VTADD
-1181 GYAVYIDGKQ
+1181 GYVVYIDGKQ
-1191 VAAVDGNQPSTTDVF
+1191 VAAVDANQPSTTDTF
-1206 NFSLATSGA
+1206 TFAIATSGA
-1215 HDIQIVYWDQGSYA
+1215 HDIQIVYWDQGTFA
-1229 QLTVEVAPVT
+1229 QLTVEVASVT
-1239 SGVVGTYGVLGQT
+1239 GGVTGAYGVLGQT
-1252 DTAALGHDTLTTFE
+1252 DAASLSHETLTTLE

-1378 TSLTFSTANGNAIT
+1378 TPLTFSTANGNAIT

-1407 TATGGILVLADGTSS
+1407 TATGGTLVLADGTSS

-2222 TSFSTDDSDFSNANM
+2222 ASFSTDDSDFSNANM

-2335 IITFGTARDG
+2335 IITFGSARDG

-2379 SIFGGGASVWSTGNS
+2379 SIFGGGTSVWSTGNS

-2649 NGAAAGTDTAAAYN
+2649 NGAAAGTDTAAAYT

-2694 TNIGAGDLL
+2694 TNIVAGDLL

-2821 DPDSPNLTVSFT
+2821 DPDSPNLTVNFT

-2862 NALPAVDLTVSDGA
+2862 NALPAVDLTVSDGT

-3097 IGAQSGINVAATGS
+3097 IGAQ
-3111 VAQGTVTYTLT
+3111 
-3122 GTADIAAYKALIS
+3122 
-3135 SITFA
+3135 
-3140 APGDTPVAGTRDVSV
+3140 
-3155 VATDNGGNTTTLL
+3155 
-3168 TGSESNSITVV
+3168 
-3179 AVNDA
+3179 
-3184 PTITVVANP
+3184 
-3193 ITENSAHGNDVAAT
+3193 
-3207 FTTADPD
+3207 
-3214 SPNLTVSFTTGTN
+3214 
-3227 VDQYYAISGNT
+3227 
-3238 VVLTDKGAAF
+3238 
-3248 VNAGNALPAV
+3248 
-3258 DLTVSDGT
+3258 
-3266 LTGNG
+3266 
-3271 SATPPVTFVNDA
+3271 
-3283 PVVADTG
+3283 
-3290 SSYTE
+3290 
-3295 GGAAVA
+3295 
-3301 LVNGFTITD
+3301 
-3310 EDNSVAGKQIH
+3310 
-3321 GATITLSNY
+3321 
-3330 QGTDVL
+3330 
-3336 TSSHVVG
+3336 
-3343 AVGTSGSTDVAGVTY
+3343 
-3358 STSTNG
+3358 
-3364 TTLTITL
+3364 
-3371 TGDASRADYQTLIN
+3371 
-3385 SLQYSSTSQ
+3385 
-3394 NPDTTPRT
+3394 
-3402 VTVQVTDTGL
+3402 
-3412 NSDNVGDAASNVA
+3412 
-3425 TSTLNIT
+3425 
-3432 AVDNAPVVTG
+3432 
-3442 SNVTFTEGDAAK
+3442 
-3454 SAVGTLAITDA
+3454 
-3465 DDSTLS
+3465 
-3471 KVVVTLSS
+3471 
-3479 LHAGDVVA
+3479 
-3487 IGAQNG
+3487 NG

-3523 ISSITFAAPGDT
+3523 ISSITFAAPGD
-3535 PVAGTR
+3535 
-3541 DVSVV
+3541 
-3546 ATDNGGNTTTLLTGS
+3546 N
-3561 ESNSITVVAVNDA
+3561 
-3574 PTITVVA
+3574 
-3581 NPITENS
+3581 
-3588 AHGNDVAATFTT
+3588 
-3600 ADPDS
+3600 
-3605 PNLTVNFTTG
+3605 
-3615 TNVDQYYA
+3615 
-3623 ISGNTVVLT
+3623 
-3632 DKGAAFV
+3632 
-3639 NAGNALPAVDLTV
+3639 
-3652 SDGTLTGQ
+3652 
-3660 SAATPTV
+3660 
-3667 TFVNDAPVV
+3667 
-3676 ADTGSS
+3676 
-3682 YTEGGAAVALV
+3682 
-3693 NGFTITD
+3693 
-3700 EDNSVAGKQIH
+3700 
-3711 GATITLS
+3711 
-3718 NYQGTDVLTSS
+3718 
-3729 HVVGAVGTSGST
+3729 
-3741 DVAGVTYS
+3741 
-3749 TSINGT
+3749 
-3755 TLTITLSGD
+3755 
-3764 ASRADYQTLINS
+3764 
-3776 LQYSST
+3776 
-3782 SQNPDTTPRT
+3782 
-3792 VTVQVTDTGLN
+3792 
-3803 SDNVGDAA
+3803 
-3811 SNVATSTLN
+3811 
-3820 IAAVDNAPVVTGS
+3820 
-3833 NVTFTEGDAAKSAV
+3833 
-3847 GTLAITDADD
+3847 
-3857 STLSKVVVTLSSL
+3857 
-3870 QAGDVVAIGAQ
+3870 
-3881 SGINV
+3881 
-3886 AATGSVAQG
+3886 
-3895 TVTYTLT
+3895 
-3902 GTADIAAYKALISSI
+3902 
-3917 TFAAPG
+3917 
-3923 DTPVAGT
+3923 PVAGT

-4044 ATNVVGTQPNTSDV
+4044 ATNVVGTQPNTSDA

-4471 TVTYTLTGTADIA
+4471 TVTYTLTGTADVA